1 MSGFSSIPT
10 MTSLADMVFNVVVVV
25 VAVIIVN
32 AVLIAVNVDVIVV
45 VLFLPRWGATDQIC
59 LGGRQKEFGR
69 RQGIFRFSFVKVH
82 PEIRG

>member
-1 MSGFSSIPT
+1 
-10 MTSLADMVFNVVVVV
+10 MVFNVVV
-25 VAVIIVN
+25 AVITVN
-32 AVLIAVNVDVIVV
+32 AVVIAVNVVLIVVNVVVDVIVV